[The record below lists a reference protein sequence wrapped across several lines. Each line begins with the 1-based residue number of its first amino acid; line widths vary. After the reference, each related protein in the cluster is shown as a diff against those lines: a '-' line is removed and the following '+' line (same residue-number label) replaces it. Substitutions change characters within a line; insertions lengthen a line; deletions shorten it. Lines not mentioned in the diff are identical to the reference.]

1 MPSEHAFDQDA
12 AVVLMKACAYCWLV
26 SATRTALQPLLAAI
40 HAQPVDCAMDS
51 AETSAF
57 MQPLAQA
64 IVYDFLLGLTRGTSV
79 AGVISTPLMLLA
91 VI

>member
-1 MPSEHAFDQDA
+1 
-12 AVVLMKACAYCWLV
+12 
-26 SATRTALQPLLAAI
+26 
-40 HAQPVDCAMDS
+40 
-51 AETSAF
+51 

-64 IVYDFLLGLTRGTSV
+64 MVYDFLLGLTRGTSV